1 MYSEKSMYAR
11 TPSLVGDIGDYIP
24 NAEFTKLA
32 DIEGD
37 YLPNEMNCKGW
48 VMFRDNYAPETAT
61 GLDKLNVYLVLINA
75 NNTPLFVR
83 LPKAL
88 GKRLV
93 EDFDKEVEEN
103 GMTIENY
110 VKDIKKVRT
119 YKTKYNTVGASFE
132 CYD

>member
-11 TPSLVGDIGDYIP
+11 TPSLIGDIGVYMP
-24 NAEFTKLA
+24 SAKFTKLA

-37 YLPNEMNCKGW
+37 YAPHEMNCKGW
-48 VMFRDNYAPETAT
+48 VMFRDNFAPETAT
-61 GLDKLNVYLVLINA
+61 GLDKLNVYLVLIDA
-75 NNTPLFVR
+75 TCTPLFVR

-93 EDFDKEVEEN
+93 EDFDREVAEN

-110 VKDIKKVRT
+110 VRDIKKIRT

>member
-1 MYSEKSMYAR
+1 MYAR
-11 TPSLVGDIGDYIP
+11 TPSLVGEIGDYMP
-24 NAEFTKLA
+24 TAQFTKLT
-32 DIEGD
+32 DLEGD
-37 YLPNEMNCKGW
+37 YAPNEMNCKGW
-48 VMFRDNYAPETAT
+48 VMFRDNFAPETAI
-61 GLDKLNVYLVLINA
+61 GLDKLNVYLVVINA

-93 EDFDKEVEEN
+93 EDFDREVAEN

-110 VKDIKKVRT
+110 VRNIKKVRT

>member
-11 TPSLVGDIGDYIP
+11 TPSLIGEIGDYMP
-24 NAEFTKLA
+24 TAEFTKLA

-48 VMFRDNYAPETAT
+48 VMFRDNFAPETAT

-75 NNTPLFVR
+75 NNAPLFVR

-93 EDFDKEVEEN
+93 EDFDKEVAEN

-110 VKDIKKVRT
+110 VRDIKKVRT

>member
-11 TPSLVGDIGDYIP
+11 TPSLIGEIGDYMP
-24 NAEFTKLA
+24 TAQFTKLA
-32 DIEGD
+32 DLEGD

-48 VMFRDNYAPETAT
+48 VMFRDNFAPETAT
-61 GLDKLNVYLVLINA
+61 GLDKLNVYLVVINA

-93 EDFDKEVEEN
+93 EDFDKEVAKN

-110 VKDIKKVRT
+110 VRDIKKIRT
-119 YKTKYNTVGASFE
+119 YKTKYNTVGSSFE

>member
-11 TPSLVGDIGDYIP
+11 TPSLIGEIGDYMP
-24 NAEFTKLA
+24 AAQFTKLV
-32 DIEGD
+32 DLEGD
-37 YLPNEMNCKGW
+37 YAPNEMNCKGW

-75 NNTPLFVR
+75 NNVPLFVR

-93 EDFDKEVEEN
+93 EDFDREVAEN

-110 VKDIKKVRT
+110 VRDIKKIRT

>member
-11 TPSLVGDIGDYIP
+11 TPSLIGEIGDYMP
-24 NAEFTKLA
+24 TAEFTKLA
-32 DIEGD
+32 DLEGD
-37 YLPNEMNCKGW
+37 YAPNEMNCKGW
-48 VMFRDNYAPETAT
+48 VMFRDNFAPETAT

-75 NNTPLFVR
+75 NNVPLFVR

-93 EDFDKEVEEN
+93 EDFDKEVAEN

-110 VKDIKKVRT
+110 VRDIKKIRT

>member
-11 TPSLVGDIGDYIP
+11 TPSLIGEIGDYMP
-24 NAEFTKLA
+24 TAEFTKLA

-48 VMFRDNYAPETAT
+48 VMFRDNFAPETAT

-75 NNTPLFVR
+75 NNVPLFVR

-93 EDFDKEVEEN
+93 EDFDKEVKEN

-110 VKDIKKVRT
+110 VRDIKKVRT

>member
-11 TPSLVGDIGDYIP
+11 TPSLIGDIGDYMP

-48 VMFRDNYAPETAT
+48 VMFRDNYAPENAT

-83 LPKAL
+83 LPKSL

-93 EDFDKEVEEN
+93 EDFDREVAEN

>member
-11 TPSLVGDIGDYIP
+11 TPSLIGDIGDYMP
-24 NAEFTKLA
+24 TAQFTKLA

-48 VMFRDNYAPETAT
+48 VMFRDNFAPETAT

-93 EDFDKEVEEN
+93 EDFDKEVAEN
-103 GMTIENY
+103 GMTIEKY
-110 VKDIKKVRT
+110 VRDIKKVRT

>member
-11 TPSLVGDIGDYIP
+11 TPSLIGDIGDYMP
-24 NAEFTKLA
+24 TAEFTKLA
-32 DIEGD
+32 DLAGD

-75 NNTPLFVR
+75 NNVPLFVR

-93 EDFDKEVEEN
+93 EDFDREVAEN

-110 VKDIKKVRT
+110 VRDIKKIRT

>member
-11 TPSLVGDIGDYIP
+11 TPSLIGDIGDYMP
-24 NAEFTKLA
+24 SAEFTKLA

-61 GLDKLNVYLVLINA
+61 GLDKLNVYLVCLNA

-93 EDFDKEVEEN
+93 EDFDREVAEN

-110 VKDIKKVRT
+110 VRDIKKVRT

>member
-11 TPSLVGDIGDYIP
+11 TPSLIGDIGDYMP
-24 NAEFTKLA
+24 TAEFIKLA

-48 VMFRDNYAPETAT
+48 VMFRDNFAPETAT

-93 EDFDKEVEEN
+93 EDFDKEVSEN

-110 VKDIKKVRT
+110 VRDIKKVRT

>member
-1 MYSEKSMYAR
+1 MYAR
-11 TPSLVGDIGDYIP
+11 TPSLIGEIGDYMP
-24 NAEFTKLA
+24 TAEFTKLA
-32 DIEGD
+32 DLEGD
-37 YLPNEMNCKGW
+37 YAPNEMNCKGW

-75 NNTPLFVR
+75 NNVPLFVR

-93 EDFDKEVEEN
+93 EDFDREVAEN

-110 VKDIKKVRT
+110 VRDIKKVRT

>member
-11 TPSLVGDIGDYIP
+11 TPSLIGDIGDYMP
-24 NAEFTKLA
+24 TAEFVKLS
-32 DIEGD
+32 DLEGD

-61 GLDKLNVYLVLINA
+61 GLDKLNVYLVLLNA

-93 EDFDKEVEEN
+93 EDFDKEVSEN

-110 VKDIKKVRT
+110 VRDIKKVRT

>member
-1 MYSEKSMYAR
+1 MFAR
-11 TPSLVGDIGDYIP
+11 TPSLIGDIGDYMP
-24 NAEFTKLA
+24 SAEFTKLA

-93 EDFDKEVEEN
+93 EDFDKEVAEN

-110 VKDIKKVRT
+110 VRDIKKVRT

>member
-11 TPSLVGDIGDYIP
+11 TPSLIGEIGDYMP
-24 NAEFTKLA
+24 TAEFTKLA
-32 DIEGD
+32 DLEGD
-37 YLPNEMNCKGW
+37 YAPNEMNCKGW
-48 VMFRDNYAPETAT
+48 VMFRDNFAPETAT

-75 NNTPLFVR
+75 NNVPLFVR

-93 EDFDKEVEEN
+93 EDFDREVAEN

-110 VKDIKKVRT
+110 VRDIKKIRT

>member
-11 TPSLVGDIGDYIP
+11 TPSLIGDIGDYMP
-24 NAEFTKLA
+24 TAEFTKLA

-93 EDFDKEVEEN
+93 EDFDREVAEN

-110 VKDIKKVRT
+110 VRDIKKVRT

>member
-1 MYSEKSMYAR
+1 MYSEKSMFAR
-11 TPSLVGDIGDYIP
+11 TPSLIGDIGDYMP
-24 NAEFTKLA
+24 SAEFTKLA

-93 EDFDKEVEEN
+93 EDFDKEVAEN

-110 VKDIKKVRT
+110 VRDIKKVRT

>member
-11 TPSLVGDIGDYIP
+11 TPSLIGDIGDYMP
-24 NAEFTKLA
+24 TAEFTKLA

-75 NNTPLFVR
+75 NNVPLFVR

-93 EDFDKEVEEN
+93 EDFDREVAEN

>member
-11 TPSLVGDIGDYIP
+11 TPSLIGDIGDYMP

-32 DIEGD
+32 NIEGD

-48 VMFRDNYAPETAT
+48 VMFRDNFAPETAT

-75 NNTPLFVR
+75 NNVPLFVR

-93 EDFDKEVEEN
+93 EDFDREVEEN

-110 VKDIKKVRT
+110 VRDIRKVRT

>member
-11 TPSLVGDIGDYIP
+11 TPSLIGDIGDYMP

-48 VMFRDNYAPETAT
+48 VMFRDNFAPETAT

-75 NNTPLFVR
+75 NNVPLFVR

-93 EDFDKEVEEN
+93 EDFDREVAEN

-110 VKDIKKVRT
+110 VRDIKKVRT

>member
-11 TPSLVGDIGDYIP
+11 TSSLIGDIGDYMP
-24 NAEFTKLA
+24 TAEFTKLA

-75 NNTPLFVR
+75 NNVPLFVR

-93 EDFDKEVEEN
+93 EDFNKEVAEN

-110 VKDIKKVRT
+110 VRDIKKVRT

>member
-1 MYSEKSMYAR
+1 MYSGKSMYAR
-11 TPSLVGDIGDYIP
+11 TPSLIGEIGDYMP
-24 NAEFTKLA
+24 TAEFTKLA
-32 DIEGD
+32 DLEGD
-37 YLPNEMNCKGW
+37 YAPNEMNCKGW

-75 NNTPLFVR
+75 NNVPLFVR

-93 EDFDKEVEEN
+93 EDFNREVAEN

-110 VKDIKKVRT
+110 VRDIKKVRT